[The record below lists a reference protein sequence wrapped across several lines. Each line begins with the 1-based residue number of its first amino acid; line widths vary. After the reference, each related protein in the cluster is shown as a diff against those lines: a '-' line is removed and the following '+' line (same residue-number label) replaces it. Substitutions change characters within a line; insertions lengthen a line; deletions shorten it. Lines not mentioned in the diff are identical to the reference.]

1 MSQIVERFEG
11 AVQALVGDGPVKNRL
26 LAAYTEYL
34 EDLQQV
40 DLPIE
45 GKRDFGDLH
54 TALHRATPIGKID
67 RVKASVQKMSPA
79 EAWWHART
87 IVRLYTEV
95 LAMERR
101 ARVEAES
108 TLNAVE
114 DVPPKHLLARRN

>member
-1 MSQIVERFEG
+1 
-11 AVQALVGDGPVKNRL
+11 
-26 LAAYTEYL
+26 
-34 EDLQQV
+34 
-40 DLPIE
+40 
-45 GKRDFGDLH
+45 
-54 TALHRATPIGKID
+54 
-67 RVKASVQKMSPA
+67 MSPA